1 MKMRSTQASSHR
13 FSSMNS
19 IRRATE
25 RHWQMLP
32 PSSPSSASSSAIVK
46 PWDWGGGSKHRSIS
60 TENCNY
66 RRENKALIH
75 AALSP
80 RSHAF
85 LYFVLQD
92 RIYLICM
99 ICRGASSVLFFVFF
113 AYFHVILQDSLTFL
127 WQVNA
132 LAKNNVQALLI
143 GYTTAPPSGRENQ
156 LTEEFGSVNPN
167 WVESRLL
174 RLMEACV
181 AGKKCECRCHPL
193 LFENMKHI

>member
-1 MKMRSTQASSHR
+1 MG
-13 FSSMNS
+13 
-19 IRRATE
+19 
-25 RHWQMLP
+25 
-32 PSSPSSASSSAIVK
+32 
-46 PWDWGGGSKHRSIS
+46 WGGKHRSIS
-60 TENCNY
+60 IENCNY

-85 LYFVLQD
+85 LYFVLQRQNID
-92 RIYLICM
+92 YLICM
-99 ICRGASSVLFFVFF
+99 ICRGASSVLFSFF
-113 AYFHVILQDSLTFL
+113 FCFHVILQDFLKFL

-156 LTEEFGSVNPN
+156 ITEEFGSINPKR
-167 WVESRLL
+167 VESRLL

-181 AGKKCECRCHPL
+181 TGKKCECRCHSL
-193 LFENMKHI
+193 LSENMKHM